1 MAKATIKGGV
11 DFDASSVGRGVN
23 QANSH
28 IGRMGKAMGALRG
41 SMLKLGVGGFAVGAG
56 VRSAFKASG
65 NMAELTDT
73 AAALE
78 ITTDQL
84 QAFKALM
91 IEAGGSA
98 SLMETLLLKLNNEIN
113 ELGKAEFGE
122 ELNTP
127 LGAFADAI
135 GMSIANMQKLG
146 TIEVFEK
153 LSEAI
158 QGADDKARQLAESVV
173 GVRGRRVLPMM
184 DLLAQKGGMDS
195 AVEDLRARGAIQSE
209 EQLNAADKA
218 MDEFGIAMM
227 SMANLFKTTLIPAF
241 LKLLDVVT
249 GLSDIIREIHMNF
262 FGGKRVVETTI
273 SDPTPISEEGKATL
287 SNAIRDMRAKNELE
301 TLYGA
306 PGVETLQK
314 ATKIESPAKL
324 QEYLGGM
331 NSAMQKEMMQLIEIS
346 KRIERNTGGTEKA
359 VKTIETGKM

>member
-1 MAKATIKGGV
+1 MAKAVIRGGV
-11 DFDASSVGRGVN
+11 DFDARSVGRGVN

-28 IGRMGKAMGALRG
+28 IGRMGKAMAGLRG
-41 SMLKLGVGGFAVGAG
+41 NMLRLGIGGFAVGAG
-56 VRSAFKASG
+56 VRSAFKAAG

-135 GMSIANMQKLG
+135 GMSIANMQELG

-158 QGADDKARQLAESVV
+158 SGADVKARQLAESVL
-173 GVRGRRVLPMM
+173 GVRMRRMFPMM
-184 DLLAQKGGMDS
+184 QLVDQKGGMDA
-195 AVEDLRARGAIQSE
+195 AVEDLKARGRIMTADE
-209 EQLNAADKA
+209 LNAADKS
-218 MDEFGIAMM
+218 MDEFMDAMM
-227 SMANLFKTTLIPAF
+227 GISTVLKKTLMPAF
-241 LKLLDVVT
+241 LYLVDQITKIANII
-249 GLSDIIREIHMNF
+249 SDIYVEF
-262 FGGKRVVETTI
+262 YGGKRIVETTI
-273 SDPTPISEEGKATL
+273 SDPTPISEEGKQKIE
-287 SNAIRDMRAKNELE
+287 NAYRDMQARSQLE

-346 KRIERNTGGTEKA
+346 KRIEQNTGGTEKA
-359 VKTIETGKM
+359 VKTIETGTM